1 MYSNK
6 DITLSLHKQCF
17 GGAAQDF
24 VIRFKKV
31 ETSIEDIIT
40 MSSSAVTELFERYRM
55 RGKIIKGRLVAR
67 VMYTSMNSKESV
79 LYYHPSFRSE
89 LIEDGERFYTD
100 HMLKIAQ
107 RMDSFNRNGSSLV
120 INNIE

>member
-1 MYSNK
+1 MNSTK
-6 DITLSLHKQCF
+6 DITLSLHKQYF

-67 VMYTSMNSKESV
+67 VMYTAMNSKESV

-89 LIEDGERFYTD
+89 LIKDGERFYTD